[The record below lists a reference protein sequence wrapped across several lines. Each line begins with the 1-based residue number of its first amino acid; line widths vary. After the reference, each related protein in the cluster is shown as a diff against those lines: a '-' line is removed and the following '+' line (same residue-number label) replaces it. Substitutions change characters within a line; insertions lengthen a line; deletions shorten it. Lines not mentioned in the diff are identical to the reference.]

1 MPLHGRRFTDKYNPI
16 DVNPQKSHAERAMT
30 QDGTLLQIYLAL
42 LLAFAAAVF
51 SSPVVH
57 EAMAQR
63 HPRPLS
69 VVMKEVADGMATEVA
84 APTD

>member
-1 MPLHGRRFTDKYNPI
+1 LSR
-16 DVNPQKSHAERAMT
+16 
-30 QDGTLLQIYLAL
+30 YLAI
-42 LLAFAAAVF
+42 AAAVA
-51 SSPVVH
+51 STPVVR

-69 VVMKEVADGMATEVA
+69 VVMREVADGMATDKA

>member
-1 MPLHGRRFTDKYNPI
+1 
-16 DVNPQKSHAERAMT
+16 
-30 QDGTLLQIYLAL
+30 L

-51 SSPVVH
+51 SSPVVR

-69 VVMKEVADGMATEVA
+69 VVLKEVAERRRRSGVAVCMAC
-84 APTD
+84 

>member
-1 MPLHGRRFTDKYNPI
+1 
-16 DVNPQKSHAERAMT
+16 MT

-42 LLAFAAAVF
+42 LLAFAAAVG
-51 SSPVVH
+51 STPVVR

-69 VVMKEVADGMATEVA
+69 DVMKEVADGTATDVA

>member
-1 MPLHGRRFTDKYNPI
+1 
-16 DVNPQKSHAERAMT
+16 MT

-42 LLAFAAAVF
+42 LLAFAAAVG
-51 SSPVVH
+51 STPVVR

-69 VVMKEVADGMATEVA
+69 DVMKEVADGTATDVG

>member
-1 MPLHGRRFTDKYNPI
+1 
-16 DVNPQKSHAERAMT
+16 MT
-30 QDGTLLQIYLAL
+30 QDGTILQIYLAL
-42 LLAFAAAVF
+42 LLALAAAVA
-51 SSPVVH
+51 SSPVVR

-69 VVMKEVADGMATEVA
+69 VVMEEVADGMATEVA